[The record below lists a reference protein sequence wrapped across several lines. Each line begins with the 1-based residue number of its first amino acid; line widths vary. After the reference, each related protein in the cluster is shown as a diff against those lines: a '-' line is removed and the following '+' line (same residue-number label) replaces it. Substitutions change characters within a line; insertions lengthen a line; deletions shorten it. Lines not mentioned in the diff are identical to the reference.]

1 MNIPSHP
8 GLMKIVVLNPKGG
21 SGKSTLAT
29 NLSGYFASNGHPVAL
44 MDFDPQGSAMRWL
57 QKRDKERPEIY
68 GVAAYE
74 HNDTI
79 TRSWQLRIPQHIR
92 HLIIDTP
99 AALQVQDLITGEIA
113 FFKFPCEAGEVY
125 EQPGGAS
132 HSPAKSPAAKSPA
145 GVVAAAPPF
154 HSPSSGMAE

>member
-1 MNIPSHP
+1 M
-8 GLMKIVVLNPKGG
+8 GEV
-21 SGKSTLAT
+21 
-29 NLSGYFASNGHPVAL
+29 GHPLKVISES
-44 MDFDPQGSAMRWL
+44 DTGYTRTFDGYGSVWT
-57 QKRDKERPEIY
+57 DKIHQPGKAGRAV
-68 GVAAYE
+68 GAVD
-74 HNDTI
+74 H
-79 TRSWQLRIPQHIR
+79 
-92 HLIIDTP
+92 
-99 AALQVQDLITGEIA
+99 LQVQDLITGEIA